1 VSQPPPSSRRAN
13 RDAAKA
19 KPAARKQAKP
29 ATPVVAAA
37 PGTPATPGAPGVG
50 PFAKHPR
57 AWIAAA
63 IGVAFLLLGTG
74 AVFAGAAYG
83 SGDGPADI
91 GPSSTAD
98 AARSVPVEMPAASRL
113 RTCSVAGLAEDPRLA
128 SFSGAVVNANT
139 GELLFDRGASTG
151 VTQGAVVQVLTAA
164 AALNILGP
172 DYTLST
178 RVYEG
183 SSPGTIVLVGGG
195 DSTLSR
201 LPAGQESV
209 YQGAAK
215 LASLA
220 AEVKAAYSGT
230 VTNIVLDATA
240 WSSGD
245 KWDATWSRAE
255 QTGGNLSEVTALQ
268 VDGDRDDPTQ
278 QKSARS
284 TDPVARAGEWFAE
297 ALDDA
302 GVDIDLDAVT
312 FSLGAAV
319 TTKPLLGEVTSQPIS
334 VLINQMLVAGDA
346 TLAETLAR
354 VISKGMSLGG
364 TASSINQAI
373 TSAVAVYEVDT
384 TGVTVHDGSGTSGA
398 NAVPPAFM
406 AKFMVKVAQGAA
418 NLNLVYDSLAVAGKS
433 GSLANRFTGDN
444 AVAKGAVIGKTG
456 ASGGVYSLAGTI
468 AAADGSQL
476 AFAFY
481 AVEARDTSRAAID
494 SLVAGAYNCGDNL
507 SNN

>member
-1 VSQPPPSSRRAN
+1 VSQPPASSRRAN

-19 KPAARKQAKP
+19 KPVKPAKP
-29 ATPVVAAA
+29 AAAKNETTA
-37 PGTPATPGAPGVG
+37 GVG

-74 AVFAGAAYG
+74 AVLAGAAVG
-83 SGDGPADI
+83 SGDGPAEV
-91 GPSSTAD
+91 GPSSEAD
-98 AARSVPVEMPAASRL
+98 AARSVPAEMPAASRL
-113 RTCSVAGLAEDPRLA
+113 RTCSVAGLAEDSRLA
-128 SFSGAVVNANT
+128 TFSGAVVNAST
-139 GELLFDRGASTG
+139 GELLFDRSATTG
-151 VTQGAVVQVLTAA
+151 VTQGSVVQVLTAA

-172 DYTLST
+172 DYTLTT

-183 SSPGTIVLVGGG
+183 SAAGTIVLVGGG
-195 DSTLSR
+195 DPTLSR

-209 YQGAAK
+209 YGGAAK
-215 LASLA
+215 LATLA
-220 AEVKAAYSGT
+220 SQVESVYSGT
-230 VTNIVLDATA
+230 VTNIVLDASA

-245 KWDATWSRAE
+245 KWDATWPRSE
-255 QTGGNLSEVTALQ
+255 QTGGRLSEVTALQ

-278 QKSARS
+278 QTSGRS
-284 TDPVARAGEWFAE
+284 TDPVARAGMWFAE
-297 ALDDA
+297 ALRDA
-302 GVDIDLDAVT
+302 GVDIDPDHVT

-334 VLINQMLVAGDA
+334 VLVNQMLVASDA

-354 VISKGMSLGG
+354 VVSKSMGLGG
-364 TASSINQAI
+364 SASSINQAI

-406 AKFMVKVAQGAA
+406 AKFMVKVSQGAS
-418 NLNLVYDSLAVAGKS
+418 NLNLIYDSLGVAGKS
-433 GSLANRFTGDN
+433 GSLAKRFGGDS
-444 AVAKGAVIGKTG
+444 AVAKGAVTGKTG
-456 ASGGVYSLAGTI
+456 ASGGVQSLAGSI

-481 AVEARDTSRAAID
+481 AVGGKDTARAALD
-494 SLVAGAYNCGDNL
+494 ALAAGAYSCGDNL